1 MQLLL
6 VQHARPVLALDVFFH
21 RGRLDIRVQ
30 LGCNVSGLTQ
40 TTATAVIVEK
50 ISPPLDI

>member
-6 VQHARPVLALDVFFH
+6 IQHAGPILALNIFLH

-30 LGCNVSGLTQ
+30 LGCNVSGFTQ
-40 TTATAVIVEK
+40 VTATAVLVRK
-50 ISPPLDI
+50 SSPLLDT